1 MNSTNIRNI
10 VLTSFL
16 LMVSQLLLGCSDQSS
31 EATEEQESTLLQ
43 PSLTVLTAAPKV
55 EEWDESVTV
64 NGIIEAWQYGTVSTE
79 VGGLKLTK
87 LYADVGDLVSKGQ
100 LLAEFDQQQVN
111 IDYAI
116 AKANLDSAE
125 AELAFSTSVAERTD
139 SLISTGT
146 LSNEEIQKNQ
156 TDKNKAKASFD
167 VAKSQLDLQI
177 FRLERS
183 KIVAQ
188 EDAIISERMA
198 EIGKVYSV
206 GEAMFRTI
214 RQAKL
219 EWRANVPE
227 RQLAFIEVGQSAKV
241 MLPDGNVIN
250 GVVRQIS
257 PVVDQDTLTAVVY
270 VALGETSKL
279 KAGSFSQGR
288 IHIGL
293 SRALTVPESS
303 IIYSDGFSYV
313 YTVDSQHIVSRIKV
327 KTGRRN
333 NGRVEVV
340 DGLLAD
346 ANIIVDGS
354 AFLVPG
360 DKVTVVDN
368 NVEHAVNVGE
378 EL

>member
-16 LMVSQLLLGCSDQSS
+16 LMVAQLLLGCSDQSS

-368 NVEHAVNVGE
+368 NVEHTVNVGE

>member
-1 MNSTNIRNI
+1 
-10 VLTSFL
+10 
-16 LMVSQLLLGCSDQSS
+16 MVSQLLLGCSDQSS

>member
-1 MNSTNIRNI
+1 MNLTNIRNI

-16 LMVSQLLLGCSDQSS
+16 LMVAQLLVGCSEQGS
-31 EATEEQESTLLQ
+31 EATEEQETTLLQ

-55 EEWDESVTV
+55 KEWDESVTV

-87 LYADVGDLVSKGQ
+87 LYVDVGDLVSEGQ
-100 LLAEFDQQQVN
+100 LLAEFDQQQLN

-156 TDKNKAKASFD
+156 TDKNKAKANFD

-188 EDAIISERMA
+188 EDAIISERIA

-270 VALGETSKL
+270 VALGETSNL

-333 NGRVEVV
+333 NGRVEIF
-340 DGLLAD
+340 DRLLAD